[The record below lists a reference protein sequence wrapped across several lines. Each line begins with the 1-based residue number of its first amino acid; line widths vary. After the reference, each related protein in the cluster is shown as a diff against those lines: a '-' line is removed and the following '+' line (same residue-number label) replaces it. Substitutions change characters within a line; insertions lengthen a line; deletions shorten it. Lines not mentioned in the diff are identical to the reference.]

1 MCVLFCVRV
10 STRLWMSECVWNEG
24 GICCCCSLGR
34 LKKSTKRQVKTGN
47 RRRSGITKEDKTKN
61 QRKFWW
67 GGPCVDGES
76 EIAGLRRWQRWNGDS
91 MAARSASSA
100 LVDGRRPCRDVCPF
114 LQSKFWV
121 PPPPSSTYPSFKR
134 IRLFY
139 CLVFFVFKIF
149 TPAVLVVV
157 VGLLRH
163 GLVVFFFFDFD
174 TPLFRL
180 SIEPVAIKM
189 VFFFS

>member
-1 MCVLFCVRV
+1 MGRVRLPGCGGGSGGTATLWLPALLLLLLLTVGVLVGTFALFYRV
-10 STRLWMSECVWNEG
+10 SL
-24 GICCCCSLGR
+24 
-34 LKKSTKRQVKTGN
+34 
-47 RRRSGITKEDKTKN
+47 
-61 QRKFWW
+61 
-67 GGPCVDGES
+67 
-76 EIAGLRRWQRWNGDS
+76 
-91 MAARSASSA
+91 
-100 LVDGRRPCRDVCPF
+100 
-114 LQSKFWV
+114 V
-121 PPPPSSTYPSFKR
+121 PPPPSTYPSFKR

-189 VFFFS
+189 VFFFFLRKRYLKMWAKPPLLSLFFFLLKYENVKDLRAHAGFLF

>member
-1 MCVLFCVRV
+1 MLMGRVRLPGCGGGSGGTATLWLPALLLLLLLTVGVLVGTFALFYRV
-10 STRLWMSECVWNEG
+10 SL
-24 GICCCCSLGR
+24 I
-34 LKKSTKRQVKTGN
+34 
-47 RRRSGITKEDKTKN
+47 
-61 QRKFWW
+61 
-67 GGPCVDGES
+67 
-76 EIAGLRRWQRWNGDS
+76 
-91 MAARSASSA
+91 
-100 LVDGRRPCRDVCPF
+100 
-114 LQSKFWV
+114 
-121 PPPPSSTYPSFKR
+121 PPSTYPSFKR